1 MFKLFKAELKKIL
14 LRPSIFIMTGI
25 LAVVLV
31 FAYGIF
37 KPAERVSSKV
47 EILDTTVSK
56 VASKF
61 FSTNTYYSKSD
72 SLSVIESAQGII
84 DLYKTE
90 SDAIDKIKAAVE
102 SLNVDAKT
110 FVNYI
115 GMLASNEAGIS
126 TQSAKKMRD
135 NLLERVTAL
144 NDTYTNYNIELSEN
158 SYPRILIKS
167 VDHEMIA
174 ERLSQLQKVL
184 SSDIAA
190 GQGAVQSY
198 TIMAQSLEAYNISV
212 STTEFKLDITP
223 VFDNIVNIEI
233 EAEKLDA
240 LKTTYIDVAY
250 QRLDAIE
257 AEIDTFVAEN
267 TTGDNSANNE
277 LLSKRNEL
285 NVLISKYYNT
295 CTQVYDIINSRLLA
309 LISEEYTEDEFTSFY
324 RFEDYNRYE
333 YNQTEI
339 KQDFLFQNAAFDYEY
354 ANPLSFGQSSNF
366 TPNAY
371 DFMYYTLELF
381 SFIIIIYCVVIGSNM
396 IAGEQSNG
404 TLKLLAIRPYS
415 RNKLL
420 TSKILATAFFMII
433 FVSLSSVITFIAG
446 AAIYGM
452 DSLPILMIFDAS
464 KAFVVSPLFMILVY
478 ILSLIV
484 RIFVYICIAFAI
496 STIFK
501 SHVGAT
507 TISILCY
514 FVTLIFAFFLADKPI
529 FKYIP
534 LNNID
539 FFKYLGGGTFV
550 NSSGISISNL
560 FVSPILPDTGFLF
573 SLIMLAISV
582 ITILTTTYVVFNKR
596 DIA

>member
-1 MFKLFKAELKKIL
+1 MFKLFKAELKKII
-14 LRPSIFIMTGI
+14 LRPSIFVMTAI
-25 LAVVLV
+25 LAVVLI

-37 KPAERVSSKV
+37 KPSERVSSKV
-47 EILDTTVSK
+47 EISDTTVSR

-61 FSTNTYYSKSD
+61 FSTNSYYSKSD
-72 SLSVIESAQGII
+72 SLSVLESAQGIL
-84 DLYKTE
+84 DLYKTK
-90 SDAIDKIKAAVE
+90 SDAFQEIVE
-102 SLNVDAKT
+102 AVDA
-110 FVNYI
+110 VNADAKQFIQYVKRLETNSDI
-115 GMLASNEAGIS
+115 IIS
-126 TQSAKKMRD
+126 TVKKSRD
-135 NLLERVTAL
+135 NLLERIIAL
-144 NDTYTNYNIELSEN
+144 NNTYTSYNIELAEN
-158 SYPRILIKS
+158 SYPRILIKVS
-167 VDHEMIA
+167 DHNQIA
-174 ERLSQLQKVL
+174 DRLSSLQKIVSADI
-184 SSDIAA
+184 SSPN
-190 GQGAVQSY
+190 SY
-198 TIMAQSLEAYNISV
+198 IVMKDALQAYNVAV
-212 STTEFKLDITP
+212 SYNTEYEVDVTKL
-223 VFDNIVNIEI
+223 FDNIVEI
-233 EAEKLDA
+233 ELAPEKLDE
-240 LKTTYIDVAY
+240 LKATYIDVATE
-250 QRLDAIE
+250 RLDVLE
-257 AEIDTFVAEN
+257 TEINQFVVDN
-267 TTGDNSANNE
+267 TTGDNQANNE

-285 NVLISKYYNT
+285 NAMISKYYNT
-295 CTQVYDIINSRLLA
+295 CTQVYDIINSQILA
-309 LISEEYTEDEFTSFY
+309 LISANYTEEEFTSFY

-333 YNQTEI
+333 FNQTQI
-339 KQDFLFQNAAFDYEY
+339 KQDFLFTNAAFDYEY

-366 TPNAY
+366 APNAY

-381 SFIIIIYCVVIGSNM
+381 SFIIIIYCVIIGSNM

-420 TSKILATAFFMII
+420 TSKILATSFFMII
-433 FVSLSSVITFIAG
+433 FVTLSAIITFIAG
-446 AAIYGM
+446 VAIYGLE
-452 DSLPILMIFDAS
+452 SLPILMIFDAS
-464 KAFVVSPLFMILVY
+464 KAFVVTPLFMISIY

-529 FKYIP
+529 FKFMP

-550 NSSGISISNL
+550 NSSGISLSNL
-560 FVSPILPDTGFLF
+560 FVSPILADTGFVF

-582 ITILTTTYVVFNKR
+582 IVVLTTTYIVFNKR